1 MRTSQILNKEVKCL
15 LGVSNTHGIGVFAIR
30 DIKEGEELFKYS
42 ELYLEVDT
50 EKLEPSVRKIVL
62 DRNVFYNK
70 IKNVIKHPNAEVDYV
85 VFMNHS
91 DNPNSDG
98 VFALRDILSGEEIME
113 TYRHEQ
119 MSDISRK
126 HYNFIK

>member
-1 MRTSQILNKEVKCL
+1 MISLNKQVKCS

-30 DIKEGEELFKYS
+30 DIAKGEELFEYD
-42 ELYLEVDT
+42 EIYLDVDM
-50 EKLEPSVRKIVL
+50 EKLEPHVKKVVL

-113 TYRHEQ
+113 TYRHED

>member
-1 MRTSQILNKEVKCL
+1 MENLNKQVKCS
-15 LGVSNTHGIGVFAIR
+15 LGVSNIHGIGVFAIR
-30 DIKEGEELFKYS
+30 DITKGEELFKYN
-42 ELYLEVDT
+42 ELYLEVDI
-50 EKLEPSVRKIVL
+50 EKLEPCVKKVVL

-113 TYRHEQ
+113 TYRHEDI
-119 MSDISRK
+119 SDISRK
-126 HYNFIK
+126 HFNFIK